1 MASLG
6 MKTGFSYLKYPHL
19 YLSLYICSLVSWE
32 TTMQDFVRRVHHIL
46 LYIRGDFIS
55 FFFSTTQNIVFHQ
68 WNSFCMV
75 NFQINRR
82 STLNVIKNKLG
93 CFLLSD

>member
-1 MASLG
+1 
-6 MKTGFSYLKYPHL
+6 
-19 YLSLYICSLVSWE
+19 
-32 TTMQDFVRRVHHIL
+32 MQGFVRRAHHIVH
-46 LYIRGDFIS
+46 YICGDFIS
-55 FFFSTTQNIVFHQ
+55 FFFPNTQNIVFHQ

-82 STLNVIKNKLG
+82 STLNVIKNKLD